1 MRTYV
6 KVLIAVFVIGFV
18 FLIGAAG
25 AGFYWWNAHKGEYI
39 EAARGAMDEGAKYG
53 SGVDNQ
59 ACLDEAL
66 AQDKKNQSFTGSIKT
81 GLFLDG
87 CLRASRE
94 TPGFC
99 TNVPEETEFMKSA
112 TWRVEQCQKAGL
124 SDSYCQQIVGQV
136 QKYCHPPER
145 K

>member
-6 KVLIAVFVIGFV
+6 KVLIVLFVIGFV
-18 FLIGAAG
+18 LLVGIIGG
-25 AGFYWWNAHKGEYI
+25 GFYWWSTHKDEYI
-39 EAARGAMDEGAKYG
+39 EAAKTATDEGAKYG

-59 ACLDEAL
+59 ACLDKAL
-66 AQDKKNQSFTGSIKT
+66 AQDRENPSFTGSIKT
-81 GLFLDG
+81 GLFLTG
-87 CLRASRE
+87 CLPASRE

-99 TNVPEETEFMKSA
+99 SNVPEETEIIKSA

-124 SDSYCQQIVGQV
+124 SDNYCQQIVGQV
-136 QKYCHPPER
+136 QKYCHAPNR